1 MARIAMRDDSLLCCL
16 SAAIVFLAA
25 GCAPVQPGT
34 LVDRDGWSVR
44 REFLPHPQDRNR
56 RIEFFWTKPAG
67 EGPYPAV
74 LFVHGHQDDIRDGG
88 GLYVRT
94 GRLGVMARRGYV
106 AASFSQPG
114 YGYSDGP
121 ADFCGPFT
129 QDAALAA
136 LAYLRQQ
143 PFVRPGKVAMYGYS
157 RGAIVAAMAA
167 TRDPRLAAL
176 VLGAGAYDF
185 FSWYPAPLPG
195 INANIEREAGRS
207 KDAFMAR
214 SALHHADR
222 IRAPVLLLHG
232 AADERI
238 PVAQASAFAAKLAA
252 AGVPT
257 TVRIFPD
264 TSHGI
269 PVAAQYREVY
279 PFLDGLLR

>member
-1 MARIAMRDDSLLCCL
+1 MARIAMRGDSLLRCL
-16 SAAIVFLAA
+16 GSTILFLAA

-34 LVDRDGWSVR
+34 LVDREGWSVR
-44 REFLPHPQDRNR
+44 REFLPHPQDKNR
-56 RIEFFWTKPAG
+56 KIEVFWTKPAG

-74 LFVHGHQDDIRDGG
+74 LFVHGHQEEIRDGG

-94 GRLGVMARRGYV
+94 GRLATLARRGYV
-106 AASFSQPG
+106 AASLSQPG

-129 QDAALAA
+129 QEAALAA
-136 LAYLRQQ
+136 LAFLRQQ
-143 PFVRPGKVAMYGYS
+143 HFVRPDKVALYGYS

-176 VLGAGAYDF
+176 VLGGGAYDF

-195 INANIEREAGRS
+195 INANIDREAGRS
-207 KDAFMAR
+207 DDAFMAR
-214 SALHHADR
+214 SALYHAGK

-238 PVAQASAFAAKLAA
+238 PAAQARAFATKLEA
-252 AGVPT
+252 AGIPVT
-257 TVRIFPD
+257 LRIFAD
-264 TSHGI
+264 TRHGI
-269 PVAAQYREVY
+269 PAADQYREVY
-279 PFLDGLLR
+279 PFLEARLR

>member
-1 MARIAMRDDSLLCCL
+1 MARIAMRGDSLLRNL
-16 SAAIVFLAA
+16 GAAILFLAA

-34 LVDRDGWSVR
+34 LVDRDGWAVQ
-44 REFLPHPQDRNR
+44 REFLPHPQDKNR
-56 RIEFFWTKPAG
+56 RIEVFWTKPAG

-74 LFVHGHQDDIRDGG
+74 LFVHGHQDEIRDGG
-88 GLYVRT
+88 AAYVRT
-94 GRLGVMARRGYV
+94 GRLVAMAKRGYV
-106 AASFSQPG
+106 AASLSQPG

-136 LAYLRQQ
+136 LAHLRQQ
-143 PFVRPGKVAMYGYS
+143 PFVRPDKVALYGYS

-167 TRDPRLAAL
+167 TRDQRLAAL
-176 VLGAGAYDF
+176 VLGGGAYDF

-195 INANIEREAGRS
+195 INANIDREAGRS
-207 KDAFMAR
+207 NDAFMAR
-214 SALHHADR
+214 SALYHAGK

-238 PVAQASAFAAKLAA
+238 PAAQASAFAAKLAA

-257 TVRIFPD
+257 TVKIFPD

-269 PVAAQYREVY
+269 PIAAQYREIY